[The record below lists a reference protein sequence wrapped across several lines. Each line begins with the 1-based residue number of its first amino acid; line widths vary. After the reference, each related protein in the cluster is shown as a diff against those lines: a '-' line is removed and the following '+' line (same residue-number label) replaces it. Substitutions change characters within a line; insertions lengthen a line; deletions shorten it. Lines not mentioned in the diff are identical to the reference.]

1 MTESIRSTVADPEE
15 MERQGMASAY
25 WLYRFLRACF
35 RLPFRYFCR
44 WRISGLEHVP
54 MDVPLIVVSN
64 HVSNWDPVILAC
76 VLPRQLHFM
85 AKAELFK
92 IPLLSQVMTV
102 CGAYSVDRGKSGR
115 QALKKSLDILEQNKV
130 ICIFPE
136 GTRSKTGETGEA
148 KAGTAMI
155 AAKSGAYI
163 LPVGLHNSGNV
174 FSGGWFRP
182 FSVAI
187 GQPFRIAAAEGE
199 RLSSQRL
206 HEMSDDMMEKITE
219 LVNRAKDI

>member
-1 MTESIRSTVADPEE
+1 MTDEIRSAFVNPEE
-15 MERQGMASAY
+15 MERKGLASAY
-25 WLYRFLRACF
+25 WLYRLLRALF
-35 RLPFRYFCR
+35 RFPFKHFCH
-44 WRISGLEHVP
+44 WRISGLENVP
-54 MDVPLIVVSN
+54 LDGPLIVVSN

-76 VLPRQLHFM
+76 ALPRQLHFM

-92 IPLLSQVMTV
+92 IPVLSYVMTV
-102 CGAYSVDRGKSGR
+102 CGAYAVDRGKSGR
-115 QALKKSLDILEQNKV
+115 QALKKSLDILEQDKV

-155 AAKSGAYI
+155 AAKSRAYI

-182 FSVAI
+182 FSVSI
-187 GQPFRIAAAEGE
+187 GRPFRIETAEGE

-206 HEMSDDMMEKITE
+206 HDLSDGMMEEIAG
-219 LVNRAKDI
+219 LVNRAKEI